1 MSKNTKDKKAMTKK
15 IHLNNDKK
23 KKNVTF
29 KIKKTNFTENCNDMS
44 SFEFNKFL
52 RSKLL
57 HKRIPEKFKKE
68 NNIKLLLNHRGSI
81 NAINS
86 GKWDQ
91 NMRQNYK
98 KIKNKF
104 SMKPNSK
111 EWNDFREKYKC
122 NVFRSIENNKN
133 IRVIGV
139 LSIPTNTGA
148 TLGATSY
155 IPQSYVKWAEL
166 HGARV
171 VPIQYDLPIPIINGL
186 LNQINGLLLI
196 GGTIEG
202 YVVEKNH
209 YKFLSALKYIVKKIT
224 HFNLIGNHFPIFSI
238 CLGFEL
244 LPIIAMYEDV
254 SQHSDCFINNKQIS
268 TFRDVGKAKINFSKI
283 TKEEEKAMLCD
294 APSKHFTKE
303 EIKRI
308 EGGENVCMFHNKSF
322 VMGEKYMKQYN
333 KFLKVTATTKKN
345 GKEYVSMYQFLS
357 LPFYGVQ
364 FHPEKIIYEW
374 LQDGIPHNND
384 AIMFSK
390 KLCNIFMLECDK
402 NYHTNTLSGNN
413 DSNFFIENYD
423 LLSRDNAI
431 KILYPH
437 DTTNIN
443 LSMMGASYYFGRT
456 DNIQSEY
463 LNIPKTTLGKSIKPT
478 DEEKIAKLIKE
489 QKDKEKIMNEF

>member
-1 MSKNTKDKKAMTKK
+1 MSKNNKDKKAITKK
-15 IHLNNDKK
+15 INLNNSKK

-139 LSIPTNTGA
+139 LSIPTNTDA

-294 APSKHFTKE
+294 VPSKYFTKE
-303 EIKRI
+303 EIKKI
-308 EGGENVCMFHNKSF
+308 EGGDNVYMFHNKSF
-322 VMGEKYMKQYN
+322 LMDEKYMKQYN
-333 KFLKVTATTKKN
+333 KFLQVTATTKKHD
-345 GKEYVSMYQFLS
+345 KEYVSMYQFLS

-402 NYHTNTLSGNN
+402 NYNTNILGGNN

-463 LNIPKTTLGKSIKPT
+463 LNVPKTTLGKSIKPS
-478 DEEKIAKLIKE
+478 EQEKIAKLIEE
-489 QKDKEKIMNEF
+489 QKNKEKIMNEI